1 MLVFFTT
8 TIAAGYDMKNIV
20 WVGAG
25 LNALAAMIHIFE
37 KMNESL
43 VNQYGRDIENIR
55 DNKYLDESTI
65 DIEDKEDEKK

>member
-1 MLVFFTT
+1 
-8 TIAAGYDMKNIV
+8 MKNIV